1 MNKLALSDIEVLVI
15 EDDPRMAEINRR
27 FIEKVEGFTVCAIAT
42 NEFEAKLQLDVLRP
56 PLVVLDVYF
65 PDTDGLTL
73 LSFIK
78 QHYPKTDVIMLT
90 AAKEAEIVVQA
101 VRAGVFDF
109 IVKPLVFERLRA
121 TLEEYARFQRQVK
134 AWQEQPS
141 TVEQSEIDSLLQ
153 SAGIGRMAGSGAGEL
168 WAKGI
173 DKVTCDKV
181 LELLNRRGE
190 LTTGMVGRELGMSRS
205 TARRYLEHLVETGDA
220 HHDQIYGTVGRPE
233 RIYRRQRGNE

>member
-1 MNKLALSDIEVLVI
+1 MNKPVLSDIEVLII
-15 EDDPRMAEINRR
+15 EDDLRIAEINRR
-27 FIEKVEGFTVCAIAT
+27 FIEKVNGFTVCAMAA

-56 PLVVLDVYF
+56 HLVILDVYF
-65 PDTDGLTL
+65 PDTDGLSL

-78 QHYPKTDVIMLT
+78 QHYPDTDVIMLT
-90 AAKEAEIVVQA
+90 AAKEADTVVQA

-121 TLEEYARFQRQVK
+121 TLEEYARFRQQVK

-141 TVEQSEIDSLLQ
+141 TVEQAEIDSLLQ
-153 SAGIGRMAGSGAGEL
+153 NAGTGRIAGHGAGEL

-181 LELLNRRGE
+181 LDLLNRREE
-190 LTTGMVGRELGMSRS
+190 LTTGTVGSELGMSRS
-205 TARRYLEHLVETGDA
+205 TARRYLEYLVENGDA
-220 HHDQIYGTVGRPE
+220 HHDQVYGTVGRPE
-233 RIYRRQRGNE
+233 RIYRRQRTDE